1 MSARAT
7 QAWDPAARAHPGT
20 ASRTSRALER
30 LGPLRPRPSADREP
44 SAPNNG
50 ANVGGWKWSAGSGR
64 GCDRRDDHNPEQR
77 RQRRRLEVVGVVI
90 VAAIGFLVF
99 KGLTSAIVFFK
110 TANEAVAQRAT
121 LGNSTFQLEGMVMPG
136 TVSTIRDGSGTTV
149 AFVVESSGV
158 KVAVTNTGSP
168 PQLFQPGIPVIVVGH
183 FVGASDRF
191 ASDQILVKHS
201 NSYVAAHPNRVK
213 ALNGTTR

>member
-1 MSARAT
+1 MSEVSTATSSPGAATGRAPSPR
-7 QAWDPAARAHPGT
+7 DPLEDEPSSGDAGT
-20 ASRTSRALER
+20 APSRA
-30 LGPLRPRPSADREP
+30 
-44 SAPNNG
+44 
-50 ANVGGWKWSAGSGR
+50 GR
-64 GCDRRDDHNPEQR
+64 GARPLSYEQR
-77 RQRRRLEVVGVVI
+77 RQRRRLEVVGVII

-121 LGNSTFQLEGMVMPG
+121 LGDSTFQLEGMVLPG
-136 TVSTIRDGSGTTV
+136 TVRTVRNRTGTTV

-183 FVGASDRF
+183 FVGATDRF

-201 NSYVAAHPNRVK
+201 NSYIAAHPNRVK

>member
-1 MSARAT
+1 MSDIGPTGVNTADSAT
-7 QAWDPAARAHPGT
+7 GHGRPGSSRDGFEDESASGEAGT
-20 ASRTSRALER
+20 AL
-30 LGPLRPRPSADREP
+30 
-44 SAPNNG
+44 SAP
-50 ANVGGWKWSAGSGR
+50 
-64 GCDRRDDHNPEQR
+64 RRIPRILSPEQR
-77 RQRRRLEVVGVVI
+77 RQRRRLEVAGVVI

-121 LGNSTFQLEGMVMPG
+121 LGNSTFQLEGMVLPG
-136 TVSTIRDGSGTTV
+136 TVHLIRESSGTTV
-149 AFVVESSGV
+149 GFVVESSGV

-201 NSYVAAHPNRVK
+201 NSYIAAHPNRVR
-213 ALNGTTR
+213 ALNGTKR

>member
-1 MSARAT
+1 MTEISTTDHDAEPGRPEPEEDLGSGDA
-7 QAWDPAARAHPGT
+7 GT
-20 ASRTSRALER
+20 APVGPGRQRRAL
-30 LGPLRPRPSADREP
+30 S
-44 SAPNNG
+44 
-50 ANVGGWKWSAGSGR
+50 
-64 GCDRRDDHNPEQR
+64 PEQR
-77 RQRRRLEVVGVVI
+77 RQRRRLGVVGLII

-99 KGLTSAIVFFK
+99 KGITSAIVFFK
-110 TANEAVAQRAT
+110 TANEAVAQRAS
-121 LGNSTFQLEGMVMPG
+121 LGNSTFQLEGMVLPG
-136 TVSTIRDGSGTTV
+136 TVHTLRGPEGTTV

-183 FVGASDRF
+183 FVGLTNRF

-201 NSYVAAHPNRVK
+201 NSYIAAHPNRVK

>member
-1 MSARAT
+1 
-7 QAWDPAARAHPGT
+7 
-20 ASRTSRALER
+20 
-30 LGPLRPRPSADREP
+30 
-44 SAPNNG
+44 
-50 ANVGGWKWSAGSGR
+50 
-64 GCDRRDDHNPEQR
+64 
-77 RQRRRLEVVGVVI
+77 LEVVGVII

-121 LGNSTFQLEGMVMPG
+121 LGDSTFQLEGMVLPG
-136 TVSTIRDGSGTTV
+136 TVRTVRNRTGTTV

-183 FVGASDRF
+183 FVGATDRF

-201 NSYVAAHPNRVK
+201 NSYIAAHPNRVK